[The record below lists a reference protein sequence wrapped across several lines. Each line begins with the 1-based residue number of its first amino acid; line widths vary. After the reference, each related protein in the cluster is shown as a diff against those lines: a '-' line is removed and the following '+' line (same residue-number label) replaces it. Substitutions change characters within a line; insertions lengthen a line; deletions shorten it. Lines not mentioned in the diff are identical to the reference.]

1 MRKLI
6 TLTIS
11 KKNIFCYDV
20 CNKNEIDDEITGRK
34 ESDVYRK
41 FKLFIFIFFLINKH
55 NQKITSIWKTKDD
68 NKVFIK
74 TNISVVSFERPLTL
88 MEGDDRHISF
98 HENLVVIFR
107 FP

>member
-6 TLTIS
+6 TLTIL

-55 NQKITSIWKTKDD
+55 NQKITSIMENQRWQQ
-68 NKVFIK
+68 
-74 TNISVVSFERPLTL
+74 SFYK
-88 MEGDDRHISF
+88 
-98 HENLVVIFR
+98 N
-107 FP
+107 

>member
-6 TLTIS
+6 TLTIT

-41 FKLFIFIFFLINKH
+41 FKLFIFIFFFNK
-55 NQKITSIWKTKDD
+55 
-68 NKVFIK
+68 
-74 TNISVVSFERPLTL
+74 
-88 MEGDDRHISF
+88 
-98 HENLVVIFR
+98 
-107 FP
+107 